1 MRQRSPAVI
10 EIRKGLARSS
20 AGSHLAAMSP
30 SPAYRP
36 DPRFQTLGRD
46 FADPVE
52 AADFPETILR
62 FRNDRAAA
70 TVGLEG
76 LSDADWLRHF
86 GRFEPLPDNQ
96 PIPLAM
102 RYHGHQ
108 FRVYNPNLGDGRGF
122 LFAQLREQGSNRL
135 LDLATKG
142 SGQTPWSRAG
152 DGRLTLKGGMRE
164 ILAASMLEALGVPT
178 SRAFSLVETGEAL
191 TRGDEPSPTR
201 SAVLTRLS
209 HSHIRFGT
217 FQRLAY
223 FDQRDLI
230 TVLVDHVVETYFPHL
245 ADVADRPAALME
257 ATVAASAGL
266 LSRWMAAGFVH
277 GVLNTDN
284 MVVTGESFDYGPWRF
299 LPRNDPNFTAAYFD
313 HQGLYSFGRQPE
325 TVFWNLQQLAA
336 CLTLVTGQER
346 LLAALNGFS
355 DAYRLALRGAI
366 LDRLGVKSRG
376 SDDDV
381 ELVNA
386 AFRALAEGGEGLR
399 WEPFFFDWFGGEA
412 STGRAMDGPRAG
424 LYRTETFEAFRA
436 KLAAFEPD
444 RPERLADPVFQ
455 RPEPEELLIDE
466 VEALWAPIAAEDDW
480 GPLYAKLDRIE
491 AARAAYALGVD
502 GAKNAAP

>member
-1 MRQRSPAVI
+1 
-10 EIRKGLARSS
+10 
-20 AGSHLAAMSP
+20 MSL

-52 AADFPETILR
+52 AADFPETVLR

-70 TVGLEG
+70 TVGLEA
-76 LSDADWLRHF
+76 LNDTDWIRHF

-108 FRVYNPNLGDGRGF
+108 FRVYNPDLGDGRGF
-122 LFAQLREQGSNRL
+122 LFAQLREQGGDRL

-142 SGQTPWSRAG
+142 SGQTPWSRSG
-152 DGRLTLKGGMRE
+152 DGRLTLKGGVRE

-223 FDQRDLI
+223 FDRRDLI
-230 TVLVDHVVETYFPHL
+230 VELVDHVVETYFPHL
-245 ADVADRPAALME
+245 ADAPDRPSALLE
-257 ATVAASAGL
+257 ATIAASAKL
-266 LSRWMAAGFVH
+266 LARWMSAGFVH

-325 TVFWNLQQLAA
+325 AMFWNLQQLAA
-336 CLTLVTGQER
+336 CLTLVADQAA
-346 LLAALNGFS
+346 LLSALNGFT
-355 DAYRLALRGAI
+355 DVYRAALRGAM
-366 LDRLGVKSRG
+366 LDRLGVKGRG
-376 SDDDV
+376 ADADV

-386 AFRALAEGGEGLR
+386 AFRALAEGGDALR

-412 STGRAMDGPRAG
+412 SQARALAGPRAA
-424 LYRTETFEAFRA
+424 LYETETFLAFRRQ
-436 KLAAFEPD
+436 LSGFEAD
-444 RPERLADPVFQ
+444 RPERLADPVFG
-455 RPEPEELLIDE
+455 RDDPEELIIDE
-466 VEALWAPIAAEDDW
+466 VESLWAPIAESDDW
-480 GPLYAKLDRIE
+480 RGLHAKLGRIE
-491 AARAAYALGVD
+491 AARAAYGLGS
-502 GAKNAAP
+502 GAEKKAAF